1 MTVLTFETGDMFIF
15 RVYHSLSGSM
25 QERWSNTFEAIASA
39 GGTLSDLTTL
49 GNKLLALCQ
58 GMTGNHVSLPGY
70 SISTWV
76 PDSTPYNPENFYVSP
91 VGEIVGSRAVVEP
104 LALEVCELVQR
115 KAVTG
120 RTGRIYFRGGL
131 GEPDVQREGRLWK
144 LTYPVIEAA
153 ALAAI
158 ITLTDLDNYFASG
171 AAPLKLSMIGWSLGA
186 IGPHWQMLTGMEIG
200 GVTTNNMNHR
210 WYNQPN
216 RTAAALARKAAR
228 EAIA

>member
-1 MTVLTFETGDMFIF
+1 MFIF
-15 RVYHSLSGSM
+15 RVYHSLTGSM
-25 QERWSNTFEAIASA
+25 DERWSNTFEAIADGA
-39 GGTLSDLTTL
+39 GTLSDLTTL
-49 GNKLLALCQ
+49 GDKLLALCQ
-58 GMTGNHVSLPGY
+58 GMTGGHVSLPGY

-91 VGEIVGSRAVVEP
+91 TGEIVGSRFVAAP

-131 GEPDVQREGRLWK
+131 GEADVEREGRFWK
-144 LTYPVIEAA
+144 LTDPTARAA

-158 ITLTDLDNYFASG
+158 ITLTDLAFYFAGG
-171 AAPLKLSMIGWSLGA
+171 AAPLTLSMIGWSLGA
-186 IGPHWQMLTGMEIG
+186 IGPHWQMLTGLEIG